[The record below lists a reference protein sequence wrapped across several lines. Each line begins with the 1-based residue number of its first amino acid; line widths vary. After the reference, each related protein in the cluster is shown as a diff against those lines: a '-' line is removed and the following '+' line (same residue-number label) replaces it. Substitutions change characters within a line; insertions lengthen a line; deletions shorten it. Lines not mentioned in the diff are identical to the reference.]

1 MHDTKIIDGEIKLS
15 VIDEITKLPA
25 IDDTELL
32 EDEESLEED
41 TESEFQETDTELDS
55 SKLFLDLGI
64 VISISDG
71 IVGISGL
78 DNVANGEVIEFVVG
92 SKRIV
97 GMVLNLEPEKVS
109 AVVLGDDSE
118 IKPGQYV
125 FRKLI

>member
-1 MHDTKIIDGEIKLS
+1 MYDTDL
-15 VIDEITKLPA
+15 
-25 IDDTELL
+25 
-32 EDEESLEED
+32 
-41 TESEFQETDTELDS
+41 ELDTNN
-55 SKLFLDLGI
+55 LFLDLGI

-78 DNVANGEVIEFVVG
+78 DNVANGEVIEFSVG

>member
-1 MHDTKIIDGEIKLS
+1 MNDIDI
-15 VIDEITKLPA
+15 
-25 IDDTELL
+25 
-32 EDEESLEED
+32 
-41 TESEFQETDTELDS
+41 ELDS
-55 SKLFLDLGI
+55 NNLFLDLGI
-64 VISISDG
+64 VVSISDG

-78 DNVANGEVIEFVVG
+78 DNVANGEVIEFAVG